1 MRWIFRLIFWV
12 RFIFNVD
19 ALSFFFSRIQSKHD
33 TGLSKDANDDA
44 KVNEIVLESLSKV
57 LENFP
62 DSSEKDRLLTD
73 SINWSKN
80 AKLKQSSSGAGSPL
94 LHAIAAKACVKSGNV
109 RLAFKHFLYAQ
120 SARDFAKLVCSQI
133 SKGHT
138 SEYDLFVLRTVLSY
152 LCAGAEV
159 KEAELL
165 LREIE
170 TRAKRNAKDFPLLR
184 FLNRLFVLIP
194 QGDDADELFHLLV
207 QVYAPGFSSRDPSI
221 YKLIKTIDIKFFG
234 GVPPT
239 SAAASRSPFGGGN
252 MMNMMRMMM
261 GK

>member
-1 MRWIFRLIFWV
+1 M
-12 RFIFNVD
+12 
-19 ALSFFFSRIQSKHD
+19 Q
-33 TGLSKDANDDA
+33 
-44 KVNEIVLESLSKV
+44 
-57 LENFP
+57 
-62 DSSEKDRLLTD
+62 
-73 SINWSKN
+73 
-80 AKLKQSSSGAGSPL
+80 LKQSSSGADSFT
-94 LHAIAAKACVKSGNV
+94 HAIAAERVKSGNV

-221 YKLIKTIDIKFFG
+221 YKLIKTIDIKFS
-234 GVPPT
+234 VEYLPLLR
-239 SAAASRSPFGGGN
+239 ASRSPFGGGN
-252 MMNMMRMMM
+252 MMNMIRMMM
-261 GK
+261 VNNYDYFKVL

>member
-1 MRWIFRLIFWV
+1 M
-12 RFIFNVD
+12 
-19 ALSFFFSRIQSKHD
+19 
-33 TGLSKDANDDA
+33 T
-44 KVNEIVLESLSKV
+44 E
-57 LENFP
+57 
-62 DSSEKDRLLTD
+62 

-80 AKLKQSSSGAGSPL
+80 AKLKHSSNGAGSPL
-94 LHAIAAKACVKSGNV
+94 LHAIAAKSCVKSGNV

-120 SARDFAKLVCSQI
+120 NARDFAKLVCSQI

-165 LREIE
+165 LCEIE
-170 TRAKRNAKDFPLLR
+170 THAKRNAKDFPLLR

-207 QVYAPGFSSRDPSI
+207 QVYSPGFSSRDPSI
-221 YKLIKTIDIKFFG
+221 YKLIKTIDVKFFG

-239 SAAASRSPFGGGN
+239 SAASRPTPPFGGGNN

-261 GK
+261 GGGK